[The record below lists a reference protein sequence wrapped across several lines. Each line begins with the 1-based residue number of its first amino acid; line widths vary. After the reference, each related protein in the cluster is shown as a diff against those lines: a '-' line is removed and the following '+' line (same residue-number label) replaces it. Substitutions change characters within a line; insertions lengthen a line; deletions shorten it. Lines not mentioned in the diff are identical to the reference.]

1 MTLRLDLL
9 RHGETELGGGLRGSL
24 DDALTELGWAQM
36 HEAVQGQGPWDRIVS
51 SPLQRCRLFAQ
62 ALAATLEVPLTLDA
76 DLQELHFGVWEGQ
89 SAAALILAMICR
101 LHIRFVMGVSWWR
114 TLRITRVSS
123 ACACT
128 PSRISRLKVW
138 MSACR

>member
-1 MTLRLDLL
+1 MSVRLDLL

-62 ALAATLEVPLTLDA
+62 ALAASLEVPLTLDA

-89 SAAALILAMICR
+89 SAAALMQTDAEAWACSGLIPMPLR
-101 LHIRFVMGVSWWR
+101 RPKGSRYW
-114 TLRITRVSS
+114 TLPN
-123 ACACT
+123 AC
-128 PSRISRLKVW
+128 
-138 MSACR
+138 